1 MTLDDKVKAMGV
13 DIEDF
18 TPSAALA
25 PAARNRNLRI
35 WREPISRLVF
45 PILQTEIIDQPQGN
59 AGNRKA
65 VFPGELLSMEFRCKL

>member
-13 DIEDF
+13 DIEYF

-25 PAARNRNLRI
+25 PAARIQHLRI
-35 WREPISRLVF
+35 RREQIGQQILSRL
-45 PILQTEIIDQPQGN
+45 PTEIIDQPQGN